1 MLNTI
6 IQFEV
11 NMICK
16 LLLPQTV
23 YHQMKESQGRRPVLS
38 KDDLHGTTTGATIGS
53 PVVKANNLL
62 FNANLVN
69 DSTYEF
75 TVKQ

>member
-1 MLNTI
+1 
-6 IQFEV
+6 
-11 NMICK
+11 MICK
-16 LLLPQTV
+16 LLLPQVV
-23 YHQMKESQGRRPVLS
+23 YQQMKESQGRQPELT
-38 KDDLHGTTTGATIGS
+38 KDVLHGPTAGATIGS

-75 TVKQ
+75 TTVKQ

>member
-1 MLNTI
+1 M
-6 IQFEV
+6 
-11 NMICK
+11 
-16 LLLPQTV
+16 
-23 YHQMKESQGRRPVLS
+23 S
-38 KDDLHGTTTGATIGS
+38 KDDLHGTTSGATIGS

>member
-1 MLNTI
+1 
-6 IQFEV
+6 
-11 NMICK
+11 MICK
-16 LLLPQTV
+16 LVLPQKV
-23 YHQMKESQGRRPVLS
+23 YQQMKESQGRRPEPS
-38 KDDLHGTTTGATIGS
+38 KDDLHGTTTSATIGS

-75 TVKQ
+75 TTVVKQ